1 MDVSRYDFDCR
12 KVLHFGLRYAKSL
25 GHDYL
30 EIEHVALAA
39 VRTNWDL
46 LPDIVRGAVER
57 HLELFLDRYP
67 KRFGQIK
74 VEFGPRLDK
83 TLDECEQAAGSSQV
97 TLEQLW
103 EKLCDGSETLRGAV
117 AKGEKEQD
125 KSSDFRP
132 GFMEDPDSDAENR
145 KIKNNVKKTHQRDGI
160 GESSGKNK
168 KSAKEKSLSAFTTDL
183 TALAEQGDIDP
194 VIGRDR
200 EIRRVL
206 EIIGRK
212 KKNNPILLGEAGV
225 GKSAIAEGLALQIVE
240 GKVPE
245 NLIGVRILSLDLT
258 SLIAG
263 AKYRGEFESRLKQL
277 IEGLEEL
284 SGKAILFIDEI
295 HTIIGAGQSEGS
307 ADAANLLKPALA
319 RGRLRC
325 IGATTAD
332 EYQAHIERD
341 SALERRFQ
349 PVWIEQPSR
358 ESAIA
363 ILRGL
368 RTRYEVHHGVTIEDE
383 AIIAAVDLSERYLA
397 HRQLP
402 DKAIDLVDEAASR
415 VRLEIESMPRELA
428 DLQAQINQ
436 TEIERSALS
445 ESTTNQKAITKLK
458 VRLDKAKKEFA
469 RIEGVWRE
477 YRSLADEL
485 AEVEK
490 SKEQFEM
497 LLANTTEQGDF
508 EFAARL
514 KYHEIPKC
522 DEKMASIKQA
532 TKEHESK
539 HAFLVQRVAA
549 GNIADVVA
557 EWTGVPLNRLLASEA
572 ETIERLSQ
580 HLRQRVFGQDIAVDM
595 LVRAVKRARLG
606 INDPARPDGVFYFH
620 GPTGVGK
627 TELAKALA
635 DELYSGEDKIVR
647 IDMSEFMNEASVQR
661 LIGAPPGY
669 VGYDAGNV
677 LCDPVRRRPFSLI
690 LFDEIEKA
698 HPKVLDILLQIF
710 DDGRLTDNRGRI
722 ADFKNTMI
730 IMTSN
735 IDLGIKLTAHELNE
749 SDNMIEMVRDR
760 LALHLRPELVNRM
773 DAIVPFTPL
782 SRRHI
787 ESLVVRLTS
796 DANLRIE
803 DRNFR
808 LILGPGL
815 VERLV
820 QLGLSSSFG
829 GRAVRRTFQ
838 NWVVDTL
845 ANRLMQN
852 DAPSTGAWVLDW
864 NQEQGYS
871 WSKDQR
877 SHRFLPPARSS

>member
-1 MDVSRYDFDCR
+1 MDISRYDFECR

-46 LPDIVRGAVER
+46 LPEIVRGTVER
-57 HLELFLDRYP
+57 HLEVFLDRYP

-83 TLDECEQAAGSSQV
+83 ILDQCEQAVVGGQV
-97 TLEQLW
+97 TLDQLW
-103 EKLCDGSETLRGAV
+103 EKLCEGSETLRGALS
-117 AKGEKEQD
+117 KGEKEQD
-125 KSSDFRP
+125 KSFDFKP
-132 GFMEDPDSDAENR
+132 GFTGDQQNDSEKDAISGQTVKQHPDEGRD
-145 KIKNNVKKTHQRDGI
+145 QRGPQ
-160 GESSGKNK
+160 SK
-168 KSAKEKSLSAFTTDL
+168 KSAKEKSLAVFTTDL
-183 TALAEQGDIDP
+183 TALAEKGEIDP

-245 NLIGVRILSLDLT
+245 NMNGVRILSLDLT

-263 AKYRGEFESRLKQL
+263 AKYRGEFEARLKQL

-358 ESAIA
+358 ESSIA

-383 AIIAAVDLSERYLA
+383 AIIAAVDLSQRYLA

-428 DLQAQINQ
+428 DLQALIQQ
-436 TEIERSALS
+436 TEIERSALE
-445 ESTTNQKAITKLK
+445 ESTANQKALTKLK
-458 VRLDKAKKEFA
+458 VRLEKAKKEFA

-477 YRSLADEL
+477 YRRLVDEL

-522 DEKMASIKQA
+522 DEKMDAIKLA
-532 TKEHESK
+532 TKEHEAQHS
-539 HAFLVQRVAA
+539 FLMQRVGA
-549 GNIADVVA
+549 GHIADIVS
-557 EWTGVPLNRLLASEA
+557 EWTGVPLNRLMASEA
-572 ETIERLSQ
+572 ETLERLSQ
-580 HLRQRVFGQDIAVDM
+580 HLRQRVFGQDTAVDM

-606 INDPARPDGVFYFH
+606 INDPNRPDGVFYFH

-647 IDMSEFMNEASVQR
+647 IDMSEFMNEASLQR

-669 VGYDAGNV
+669 VGYESGNV

-698 HPKVLDILLQIF
+698 HPKILDILLQIF
-710 DDGRLTDNRGRI
+710 DDGRLTDNKGRV
-722 ADFKNTMI
+722 ADFKNTII

-735 IDLGIKLTAHELNE
+735 IDLGIKLTAQELNE
-749 SDNMIEMVRDR
+749 SDNVTEMVRDR

-773 DAIVPFTPL
+773 DAIVPFSPL

-787 ESLVVRLTS
+787 ESLIARLTAE
-796 DANLRIE
+796 ANSRLE

-808 LILGPGL
+808 LVIGVGL
-815 VERLV
+815 AERLV
-820 QLGLSSSFG
+820 QVGLSSSFG
-829 GRAVRRTFQ
+829 G
-838 NWVVDTL
+838 
-845 ANRLMQN
+845 
-852 DAPSTGAWVLDW
+852 VL
-864 NQEQGYS
+864 
-871 WSKDQR
+871 
-877 SHRFLPPARSS
+877 